1 MARRFRPQT
10 IVIAVLLGLGALIT
24 SFPFVWMVTSSLK
37 PLSESRRIP
46 PSLLPQDPTLDSY
59 VRLFTELDFTRYLVN
74 TLIVVAISFL
84 GMILIAMA
92 GYGFAKF
99 RFRGRNVMFL
109 LVLATMMIPIQVTM
123 IPTFL
128 ILNSVH
134 LTNTLIGIALP
145 TLVSGF
151 TLFLARQ
158 FMTTIPDE
166 ILEAARIEGAGEAR
180 ILRSIVFPMSRP
192 ILAVIGVLTFI
203 TAWNSFLWPLI
214 IATDSDN
221 YTLSVG
227 LSLLNQQL
235 TVSPP
240 LQLAGASLMVI
251 PILVVF
257 VLLQRHIVQGFTMSG
272 LK

>member
-1 MARRFRPQT
+1 M
-10 IVIAVLLGLGALIT
+10 
-24 SFPFVWMVTSSLK
+24 
-37 PLSESRRIP
+37 
-46 PSLLPQDPTLDSY
+46 
-59 VRLFTELDFTRYLVN
+59 RLFTELDFTRYLVN
-74 TLIVVAISFL
+74 TLVVVVISFV
-84 GMILIAMA
+84 GMLLMAMA

-99 RFRGRNVMFL
+99 RFRGRNVMFV
-109 LVLATMMIPIQVTM
+109 LVLTTMMIPVQVTM
-123 IPTFL
+123 IPTYL

-134 LTNTLIGIALP
+134 LTNTLVGIALP

-151 TLFLARQ
+151 TLFLFRQ

-166 ILEAARIEGAGEAR
+166 ILEAARLDGAGEWR
-180 ILRSIVFPMSRP
+180 VLRSIVLPMSRP

-203 TAWNSFLWPLI
+203 TAWNSFLWPLV

-235 TVSPP
+235 TVDPP
-240 LQLAGASLMVI
+240 LQMAGASLMVV
-251 PILVVF
+251 PILIVF
-257 VLLQRHIVQGFTMSG
+257 VLLQRHIVRGFAMSG

>member
-1 MARRFRPQT
+1 MRRSRSRTALLAF
-10 IVIAVLLGLGALIT
+10 LLGLGAIAT
-24 SFPFVWMVTSSLK
+24 SFPFIWMVASSLK
-37 PLSESRRIP
+37 PLRESRSYP
-46 PSLLPQDPTLDSY
+46 PSILPQSPTLDAY
-59 VRLFTELDFTRYLVN
+59 VRLFTEMDFARYLAN
-74 TLIVVAISFL
+74 TLIVVAISFV
-84 GMILIAMA
+84 GMLLVAMA

-99 RFRGRNVMFL
+99 HFRGRNVMFL

-123 IPTFL
+123 IPTYL
-128 ILNSVH
+128 ILNSVR
-134 LTNTLIGIALP
+134 LTNTLLGIALP

-166 ILEAARIEGAGEAR
+166 ILEAARLDGAGEWR
-180 ILRSIVFPMSRP
+180 ILRSIVLPMSRA

-203 TAWNSFLWPLI
+203 SAWNSFLWPLV

-227 LSLLNQQL
+227 LSLLNRQL
-235 TVSPP
+235 KVDPP
-240 LQLAGASLMVI
+240 LQMAGASLMVI

-257 VLLQRHIVQGFTMSG
+257 VVLQRHIVRGFTMSG

>member
-1 MARRFRPQT
+1 MTRRRRT
-10 IVIAVLLGLGALIT
+10 RTVLIAALLGLGAAVT
-24 SFPFVWMVTSSLK
+24 SFPFFWMILSSRK
-37 PLSESRRIP
+37 IP
-46 PSLLPQDPTLDSY
+46 PSILPGSVTLDAY
-59 VRLFTELDFTRYLVN
+59 VKLFTEMDFARYLLN
-74 TLIVVAISFL
+74 TLIVVAIGFL
-84 GMILIAMA
+84 GMLLVAMA

-109 LVLATMMIPIQVTM
+109 LVLATMMIPVQVTM
-123 IPTFL
+123 IPTYL
-128 ILNSVH
+128 ILNGVG
-134 LTNTLIGIALP
+134 LTNTLLGVAMP

-166 ILEAARIEGAGEAR
+166 ILEAARLDGAGELR
-180 ILRSIVFPMSRP
+180 VLRSIVLPMSRP

-203 TAWNSFLWPLI
+203 SGWNSFLWPLV

-227 LSLLNQQL
+227 LALLNKQL
-235 TVSPP
+235 LVSPP
-240 LQLAGASLMVI
+240 LQMAGASLMVV
-251 PILVVF
+251 PILIVF
-257 VLLQRHIVQGFTMSG
+257 VLLQRQIVRGFAMSG

>member
-1 MARRFRPQT
+1 
-10 IVIAVLLGLGALIT
+10 
-24 SFPFVWMVTSSLK
+24 
-37 PLSESRRIP
+37 
-46 PSLLPQDPTLDSY
+46 
-59 VRLFTELDFTRYLVN
+59 
-74 TLIVVAISFL
+74 
-84 GMILIAMA
+84 
-92 GYGFAKF
+92 
-99 RFRGRNVMFL
+99 MFL

-251 PILVVF
+251 PILIVF